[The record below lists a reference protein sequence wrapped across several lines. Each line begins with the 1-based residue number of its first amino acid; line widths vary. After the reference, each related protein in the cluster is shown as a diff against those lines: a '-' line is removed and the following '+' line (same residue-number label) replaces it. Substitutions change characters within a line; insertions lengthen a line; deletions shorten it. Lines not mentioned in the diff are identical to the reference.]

1 MLTPLI
7 EAAKSGNGVF
17 ARNLPGSGGQYRS
30 AAARLLREMG
40 VPLYARK
47 RGADSAWFLL
57 DRSDS
62 ALAKDWYRRMIR
74 DHYTEMCRARMALT
88 GNSTPA
94 IVDVYTKAAIALG
107 DLLGYSVEQVLE
119 DVEPTPRAEWVD
131 NMLSRLN
138 NDPS

>member
-1 MLTPLI
+1 
-7 EAAKSGNGVF
+7 
-17 ARNLPGSGGQYRS
+17 
-30 AAARLLREMG
+30 
-40 VPLYARK
+40 
-47 RGADSAWFLL
+47 
-57 DRSDS
+57 
-62 ALAKDWYRRMIR
+62 
-74 DHYTEMCRARMALT
+74 MALT